1 LKANSRALNLIFFLW
16 IDTKSIALTGK
27 RKLELLDVPKPD
39 LSNNDDVLLKV
50 CSVGICGSD
59 IHYYL
64 EGGIGDTVV
73 EYPFVIGHELWL
85 WLIEPVTVL
94 IT

>member
-1 LKANSRALNLIFFLW
+1 MK
-16 IDTKSIALTGK
+16 TMKSIALTAR
-27 RKLELLDVPKPD
+27 RKLELLDVPRPD
-39 LSNNDDVLLKV
+39 LSNNDDVLLNV

-73 EYPFVIGHELWL
+73 VNPLVFGPLCVG
-85 WLIEPVTVL
+85 VVG
-94 IT
+94 